1 MDLAWYDKRKMRWLL
16 KTNFRSFYLLNAA
29 QFLGALN
36 DNLFK
41 FLVIYLLIA
50 VKGQASANI
59 ILSLAGAIF
68 VIPFLLFSSAAGVL
82 ADRLSKRN
90 IIVFCK
96 ILEVSIML
104 FACIAVYA
112 VWEVG
117 LYTALFL
124 LATHSA
130 IFGPS
135 KYGIIPEIVEQ
146 KMVSRANGS
155 LSSMTY
161 LAMIIGTFLIS
172 LLTLITNKNFLLIAF
187 FCTLVAASGLIISF
201 GIQRTHAGK
210 SRKKINPFF
219 FYEIYQT
226 LKICWKIP
234 HTLPCILGSSFF
246 LFVAAFTQLNMI
258 PFAMESLN
266 LSEVGGGFLFPA
278 AAIGIAIGSMLS
290 GRVSKDTVEPGIT
303 CIAGFFLGILFLL
316 LFLFSTS
323 LVAVVILLLLLG
335 IAGGFYVVPCDS
347 FLQVYSPNE
356 KRGQIIAASNF
367 LSFVGVL
374 LAAVYLYIVGQEFG
388 LSAASGFG
396 ILGILCLVVNLVM
409 IGRLSSSFFPFFA
422 NRILKKFR
430 KAHLFSSVPNG
441 VLVLRS
447 NSWLDAILLFTFLPR
462 LKILAPG
469 ASFPHFPWFN
479 GLFDTIRMLP
489 HEVDKNRLSAEI
501 LKCEK
506 GGNPVCLFFHRE
518 GDPAVI
524 EGYAEALEE
533 LQVNVA
539 VARLQKSSHTKRFL
553 GIKYHQKQ
561 INMKF

>member
-1 MDLAWYDKRKMRWLL
+1 MRRLL
-16 KTNFRSFYLLNAA
+16 KTNLRSFYFLNVA

-50 VKGQASANI
+50 VKGQAFANI

-104 FACIAVYA
+104 FACIAVYT
-112 VWEVG
+112 VWEIG

-146 KMVSRANGS
+146 KMVSRVNGS

-161 LAMIIGTFLIS
+161 LAMIIGTFLVS
-172 LLTLITNKNFLLIAF
+172 LLTLLTNKNFLLIAF
-187 FCTLVAASGLIISF
+187 FCTLVAVTGLIISF
-201 GIQRTHAGK
+201 GIQRTNAGK
-210 SRKKINPFF
+210 SHKKINPFF

-234 HTLPCILGSSFF
+234 HTLPCIFGSSFF

-303 CIAGFFLGILFLL
+303 CIAGFFLGILFIL
-316 LFLFSTS
+316 LFLFSSS
-323 LVAVVILLLLLG
+323 LIAVVILLVLLG
-335 IAGGFYVVPCDS
+335 IAGGFYLVPCDA

-356 KRGQIIAASNF
+356 KRGQIIAAANF

-374 LAAVYLYIVGQEFG
+374 MAAVYLYIVSQNFG
-388 LSAASGFG
+388 FSAASGFG
-396 ILGILCLVVNLVM
+396 ILGILCLLVNIAMV
-409 IGRLSSSFFPFFA
+409 GRLSATFFPFFA

-430 KAHLFSSVPNG
+430 KAHLLSTIPNA

-447 NSWLDAILLFTFLPR
+447 NSWLDAILLFMYLPN
-462 LKILAPG
+462 LKILTPG
-469 ASFPHFPWFN
+469 KSFPHFPWFN
-479 GLFDTIRMLP
+479 QLFDTIRILP
-489 HEVDKNRLSAEI
+489 QEASSKKLAHEIHVCQKKDQ
-501 LKCEK
+501 
-506 GGNPVCLFFHRE
+506 PVCLFFHRE
-518 GDPAVI
+518 GDPTVI
-524 EGYAEALEE
+524 EGYAEALEN
-533 LQVNVA
+533 LDLKVA
-539 VARLQKSSHTKRFL
+539 VARIQKSSHTKSFF
-553 GIKYHQKQ
+553 GFKYKQKQ
-561 INMKF
+561 INILF